1 MKRITYG
8 TRSVLVGD
16 AAAHALLAYG
26 TALADAGRADQVTL
40 SVLEGGDAAHEVTF
54 VLSPGMSL
62 SSESSSFTLSEPD
75 NTDVVMMLEDR
86 TALLAGDHN
95 AVFEPGAHDP
105 WTNLN
110 DY

>member
-8 TRSVLVGD
+8 NRSVLLGD
-16 AAAHALLAYG
+16 AAAHALIAYG

-40 SVLEGGDAAHEVTF
+40 SVLEGGDAAHDLTL
-54 VLSPGMSL
+54 VLSRGMNL
-62 SSESSSFTLSEPD
+62 SSESSAFTLPEPD
-75 NTDVVMMLEDR
+75 NSDVVAILEDR

-95 AVFEPGAHDP
+95 AVFEPEPHDL
-105 WTNLN
+105 WTSIN